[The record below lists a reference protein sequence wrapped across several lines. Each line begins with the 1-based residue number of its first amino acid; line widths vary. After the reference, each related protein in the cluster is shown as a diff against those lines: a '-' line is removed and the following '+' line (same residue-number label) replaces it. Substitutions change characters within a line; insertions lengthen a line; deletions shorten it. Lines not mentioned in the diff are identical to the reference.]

1 MAVFLSPG
9 VFPREIDLSVLPT
22 AIGPLRPGFIG
33 TANRGP
39 VNEPVLITNSTQY
52 IETFG
57 EPFPES
63 YLGYAVLAYLEE
75 GNACFVM
82 RVGVEC
88 EEGQPSELSDVC
100 IDTSG
105 SRGAGWGR
113 LPLFTGIDF
122 GRINLREVGDGA
134 GDNPEPL
141 VFHEAAI
148 ENIDYNDVDVST
160 TDGPTTATLNTTG
173 TYSGSV
179 DDSYVMI
186 ITSPPNL
193 SDEASVDGAEYQI
206 IRNSDGEI
214 VAEGELQD
222 DAADGTSQYIP
233 IEGVGFSVQVEVT
246 AGVLDTNDT
255 FTWTVK
261 PDNRDFMVL
270 VDGADPGAATT
281 YTMATATYT
290 TASDFVDAANAL
302 LSGEDYLFV
311 EYTLE
316 DGETVVPQIRSSI
329 AGERLQIWT
338 TEAWAL
344 EVGSQQYAWDI
355 PRSFLLGVDPGPYT
369 VTSQNNR
376 VKLNVIGDNETQV
389 VEFSVPNGV
398 NQTTEAISPVVDAA
412 GIVAGDT
419 LWNAYSLTVPGGT
432 THLVIETSADHRFD
446 TLKMM
451 ANFSNLK
458 TLRFAEEFNFPF
470 PYERAYRGFSDN
482 RATLPDSG
490 ETTSSV
496 PLSCETDPLS
506 DECASDTAYFANIVG
521 WLVAPTAGTWVS
533 GYKVS
538 MSLFTAGV
546 GDASGRYTLTI
557 EGAQGQV
564 LEQIEDVSFDKREDR
579 YIGNIVNPGT
589 QFGGTNGNAYV
600 NWEERPAF
608 LSNDVNVPST
618 FEVRQPSQFTDR
630 EYVGMADGIPTDPAY
645 SSELDAAIIG
655 NPATA
660 TGLYAFQNP
669 ESIDINLLL
678 TPGFSTGAVI
688 GTALQVCE
696 SRGDVLY
703 IVDPP
708 FGLRPQQAV
717 DWHNGMLLS
726 DLKSAINSSYGALYW
741 GWLRSFDQFNNIE
754 IWIPPSGHVSAV
766 FSRTARET
774 EQWFAP
780 AGLRRGRLLTA
791 LDVEYSPTQGERD
804 LLYGSGNAIN
814 PIVKFPQDGIVVWG
828 QRTLQRSQSAL
839 DRVNV
844 RMLLIFIKKNLT
856 QLLRNFIFEPNDRIL
871 WRQVQSTVEPFLA
884 DIQARRGLTAFRVIV
899 DETNNTPERI
909 DRNELWVSVFLQPTR
924 TVEFIVLNLVV
935 LRTGASFSAEEVL
948 AAGGIV
954 TAQTST

>member
-9 VFPREIDLSVLPT
+9 VFPREIDLSALPT
-22 AIGPLRPGFIG
+22 SIGPLRPGFIG
-33 TANRGP
+33 TANKGP
-39 VNEPVLITNSTQY
+39 LNEPTLVTNSTQY
-52 IETFG
+52 IDTFG

-88 EEGQPSELSDVC
+88 ETGQASALSDVC

-105 SRGAGWGR
+105 SRGSGWGR
-113 LPLFTGIDF
+113 VPLFTGIDY
-122 GRINLREVGDGA
+122 GRINLREVGDGTD
-134 GDNPEPL
+134 DNPEPL
-141 VFHEAAI
+141 VFHDSAI

-160 TDGPTTATLNTTG
+160 TDGATTATLNTSG
-173 TYSGSV
+173 TYTGSI

-222 DAADGTSQYIP
+222 DAADGTSRFIP
-233 IEGVGFSVQVEVT
+233 IEDGFSVQVVVT

-261 PDNRDFMVL
+261 PDNRDFTIL
-270 VDGADPGAATT
+270 VDGADSGTATT
-281 YTMATATYT
+281 YTMPAASHT
-290 TASDFVDAANAL
+290 TVSDFVDAANAL

-311 EYTLE
+311 SYTLE
-316 DGETVVPQIRSSI
+316 DGETVVPQIRTTI
-329 AGERLQIWT
+329 AGERIQIWG

-355 PRSFLLGVDPGPYT
+355 PRSFLLGVDAGTYDI
-369 VTSQNNR
+369 TSSNNR
-376 VKLNVIGDNETQV
+376 VKLNVIDETQTRE
-389 VEFSVPNGV
+389 VEFSIPSGTG
-398 NQTTEAISPVVDAA
+398 QTTEAIAPVVDSA
-412 GIVAGDT
+412 GIVAGST
-419 LWNAYSLTVPGGT
+419 LWNAYALTIPGGS
-432 THLVIETSADHRFD
+432 THLVIETSVTYQLA
-446 TLKMM
+446 TLELL

-458 TLRFAEEFNFPF
+458 TLRFAEEFNIPF
-470 PYERAYRGFSDN
+470 PYKRAYRGFVDN
-482 RATLPDSG
+482 RATLPASG
-490 ETTSSV
+490 ETTAST
-496 PLSCETDPLS
+496 PLSCEEDPAS
-506 DECASDTAYFANIVG
+506 DACASDTSYFSNIVG
-521 WLVAPTAGTWVS
+521 WLVAPTPGTWVS
-533 GYKVS
+533 GYKLTLS
-538 MSLFTAGV
+538 IFTGGV
-546 GDASGRYTLTI
+546 GDSSGRYQLLI
-557 EGAQGQV
+557 EGSQGET
-564 LEQIEDVSFDKREDR
+564 LDLIEDISFDKREDR
-579 YIGNIVNPGT
+579 YIGNVVNPGSSI
-589 QFGGTNGNAYV
+589 GGTNGNAYV
-600 NWEERPAF
+600 NWEERPAY
-608 LSNDVNVPST
+608 LNNDVNASS
-618 FEVRQPSQFTDR
+618 FEVRQPSQFSGK
-630 EYVGMADGIPTDPAY
+630 EYIGEANGIPTDPAY
-645 SSELDAAIIG
+645 SSELDAAVIG
-655 NPATA
+655 NPAEA

-669 ESIDINLLL
+669 ESIDISLLL

-741 GWLRSFDQFNNIE
+741 GWLRTFDQFNDIE
-754 IWIPPSGHVSAV
+754 IWVPPSGHVSAV
-766 FSRTARET
+766 FSRTAREA

-804 LLYGSGNAIN
+804 LLYGSGNAVN
-814 PIVKFPQDGIVVWG
+814 PIVKFPQDGIVVYG

-839 DRVNV
+839 DRANV
-844 RMLLIFIKKNLT
+844 RMLLTFIKKNLT
-856 QLLRNFIFEPNDRIL
+856 RTLRNFIFEPNDRIL
-871 WRQVQSTVEPFLA
+871 WRQVQATVEPFLA
-884 DIQARRGLTAFRVIV
+884 DIQARRGMNAFRVIV

-909 DRNELWVSVFLQPTR
+909 DRNELWISIFIQPTR

>member
-33 TANRGP
+33 TANKGP
-39 VNEPVLITNSTQY
+39 LNTPVLITNATQY

-88 EEGQPSELSDVC
+88 ESGQPSALSSIC

-105 SRGAGWGR
+105 NRSAGWGR
-113 LPLFTGIDF
+113 IPLFTGIDY
-122 GRINLREVGDGA
+122 GRINLRQIGDGLD
-134 GDNPEPL
+134 GNPEPL
-141 VFHEAAI
+141 VFHDSSI
-148 ENIDYNDVDVST
+148 LNIDYNDVDTSD
-160 TDGPTTATLNTTG
+160 TDGPTTATLNTIG
-173 TYSGSV
+173 TYNGAI
-179 DDSYVMI
+179 DDSFVMI

-193 SDEASVDGAEYQI
+193 SDGAAVAGAGFQI
-206 IRNSDGEI
+206 IRNSDGEV
-214 VAEGELQD
+214 VAEGELSD
-222 DAADGTSQYIP
+222 AAADGVSDYVP
-233 IEGVGFSVQVEVT
+233 VGDSGFSIRVNVSDG
-246 AGVLDTNDT
+246 ALDVNDT
-255 FTWTVK
+255 FTWSVK
-261 PDNRDFMVL
+261 PNNRVFTIL
-270 VDGADPGAATT
+270 VDGADPDTASL
-281 YTMATATYT
+281 YTMPAATYT
-290 TASDFVDAANAL
+290 SVAAFVAAANGL
-302 LSGEDYLFV
+302 LSSEDYLFI

-316 DGETVVPQIRSSI
+316 DGVTVIPQIRSTI
-329 AGERLQIWT
+329 AGERVQIWG
-338 TEAWAL
+338 TEGWAY

-355 PRSFLLGVDPGPYT
+355 PRSFLLGVDPGPYSI
-369 VTSQNNR
+369 TSQNNR
-376 VKLNVIGDNETQV
+376 VKVQVIGTSTTE
-389 VEFSVPNGV
+389 VEFTVPNGLD
-398 NQTTEAISPVVDAA
+398 QTTEAIAPVVDAA
-412 GIVAGDT
+412 GVIAGDT
-419 LWNAYSLTVPGGT
+419 LWNAYALTVPGGT
-432 THLVIETSADHRFD
+432 THLVIETSSNHRFD
-446 TLKMM
+446 TLKML
-451 ANFSNLK
+451 ASYSNIK
-458 TLRFAEEFNFPF
+458 TLRFAEEFNITYPF
-470 PYERAYRGFSDN
+470 ERSYRGFNDN
-482 RATLPDSG
+482 RNVLPDSG
-490 ETTSSV
+490 ETTSST
-496 PLSCETDPLS
+496 PLSCETNPLG
-506 DECASDTAYFANIVG
+506 DQCASDTAYFANVVG
-521 WLVAPTAGTWVS
+521 WLVAPSPGTWLS
-533 GYKVS
+533 GYSVS
-538 MSLFTAGV
+538 LGLYTMGV
-546 GDASGRYTLTI
+546 GEVAGRYSLTI
-557 EGAQGQV
+557 LGPQNSV
-564 LEQIEDVSFDKREDR
+564 IDVVEDISFDKRQAR
-579 YIGNIVNPGT
+579 YIGNVLNPGT
-589 QFGGTNGNAYV
+589 KFGGTRGNAYV

-608 LSNDVNVPST
+608 LNNDVNLSD
-618 FEVRQPSQFTDR
+618 FEVRQPSQFTGKTFT
-630 EYVGMADGIPTDPAY
+630 GMADGIPIDPAY
-645 SSELDAAIIG
+645 SSELDAVVIG
-655 NPATA
+655 NPATSS
-660 TGLYAFQNP
+660 GLYAFQNP

-696 SRGDVLY
+696 NRGDVLY

-726 DLKSAINSSYGALYW
+726 DLKASINSSYGALYW
-741 GWLRSFDQFNNIE
+741 GWLRTFDQFNSIE
-754 IWIPPSGHVSAV
+754 MWIPPSGHVAAV

-804 LLYGSGNAIN
+804 LLYGSGNAVN

-844 RMLLIFIKKNLT
+844 RMLLIHIKKNLT
-856 QLLRNFIFEPNDRIL
+856 QLLRNFIFEPNDKIL
-871 WRQVQSTVEPFLA
+871 WRQVQATVEPFLA
-884 DIQARRGLTAFRVIV
+884 DIQSRRGLTAYRVIV
-899 DETNNTPERI
+899 DESNNTPERI

-924 TVEFIVLNLVV
+924 TVEFVALNLVV